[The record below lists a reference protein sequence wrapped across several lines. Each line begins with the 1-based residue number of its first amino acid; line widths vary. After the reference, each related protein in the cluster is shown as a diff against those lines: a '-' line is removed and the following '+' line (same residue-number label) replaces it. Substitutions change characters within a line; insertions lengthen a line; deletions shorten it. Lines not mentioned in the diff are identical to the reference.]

1 MKPHNPKSFVIV
13 FLIGAL
19 AGCMAAGPPIGAQSP
34 VPAGSSSGEPRSPA
48 GSPFSDRSMGVDAIG
63 TPLILD
69 RTDLRIGTT
78 VQFNRLPTATEMHD
92 ATQLLGLARIVLS
105 LPYWPEDLEKL
116 RALDLTPPE
125 VQVVVVLPGY
135 PPNRA
140 AAAAWSYVNAS
151 LRIVV
156 VVPDPPPSLAVV
168 GDLNTMRGLERVIAQ
183 MDVPSRSGFERL
195 QRPLSFRKV
204 VE

>member
-1 MKPHNPKSFVIV
+1 MKPKAFVVAFIA
-13 FLIGAL
+13 GAL
-19 AGCMAAGPPIGAQSP
+19 AGCMASGPPIGAQSP
-34 VPAGSSSGEPRSPA
+34 QPPSPA

-63 TPLILD
+63 TPLIID

-78 VQFNRLPTATEMHD
+78 IQYSRIPTASEVHD
-92 ATQLLGLARIVLS
+92 ATQLPGLAHIVLS
-105 LPYWPEDLEKL
+105 LPYWPVDVEPLQ
-116 RALDLTPPE
+116 ALDQTPPE
-125 VQVVVVLPGY
+125 TQVIVVLPGY

-140 AAAAWSYVNAS
+140 AAEIWNYVRAS

-156 VVPDPPPSLAVV
+156 VVPGAPPSLTVV

-183 MDVPSRSGFERL
+183 MDEPSRSGFERL

-204 VE
+204 VD

>member
-1 MKPHNPKSFVIV
+1 MKQTAFVIV
-13 FLIGAL
+13 FIAGAL
-19 AGCMAAGPPIGAQSP
+19 VGCMAAGPPIAAQSP
-34 VPAGSSSGEPRSPA
+34 APTDPGGRAD
-48 GSPFSDRSMGVDAIG
+48 SPFSDRRMGVDAIG

-78 VQFNRLPTATEMHD
+78 VQFSRLPTATEVHD
-92 ATQLLGLARIVLS
+92 ATQLPGLARIVLS
-105 LPYWPEDLEKL
+105 LPYWPVDLEPL
-116 RALDLTPPE
+116 QALDLVPPE
-125 VQVVVVLPGY
+125 AQVVVVLPGY

-140 AAAAWSYVNAS
+140 AAAAWNYVNAS

-156 VVPDPPPSLAVV
+156 VVPDAPPSLAVV
-168 GDLNTMRGLERVIAQ
+168 GDLNAMRGLERVIAQ

-195 QRPLSFRKV
+195 QRPLSFRKI

>member
-1 MKPHNPKSFVIV
+1 MKPKAFVIV

-19 AGCMAAGPPIGAQSP
+19 AGCMAAGPPISAQSP
-34 VPAGSSSGEPRSPA
+34 VPPEPQSPA
-48 GSPFSDRSMGVDAIG
+48 GSPFSDRRMGVEAIG
-63 TPLILD
+63 TPLIID

-78 VQFNRLPTATEMHD
+78 VQFNRLPTATELHD
-92 ATQLLGLARIVLS
+92 ATQVPGLAKIVLS

-116 RALDLTPPE
+116 QALDLTPPE

-156 VVPDPPPSLAVV
+156 VVPDAPPSLAVV

-183 MDVPSRSGFERL
+183 MDEPSRSGFERL
-195 QRPLSFRKV
+195 QRPLSFRKI